1 MTTSSAAIDIPD
13 DVTETI
19 ALEASSEVQAM
30 FDKDGLGAFL
40 ESCAEYMGFTSE
52 SPEWFDVIQKL
63 ATKFWKEMI
72 AAILEDAIPD

>member
-30 FDKDGLGAFL
+30 FDKDGLGVFL
-40 ESCAEYMGFTSE
+40 ESCAEHMGFTSG
-52 SPEWFDVIQKL
+52 SAEWFDVIQKL